1 MSNYLMGQSS
11 LLATPLSRNEIGDLG
26 YVVGSAGSISA
37 VAEVWKNTFAEINP
51 VAKIVSDMVASHSFL
66 PKYVP
71 DFSGILK
78 ITECVPDFSGIVKMP
93 ELMSGFSE
101 ILKVSDFVSESMIS
115 VMKCSGIMA
124 YQQGLLKEQ
133 LSILTANNVLPDM
146 SKLMDR
152 IYQTNKIITRDL
164 QTKIEELQL
173 VDDGSIASQDEYHEE
188 SNLEEISVP
197 EEISIEDDDD
207 GCLEQHSLLE
217 IEDLLQMCQVSID
230 LQRRILSEL
239 QKKRTDWNLIT
250 SVMNLLLMV
259 IQTVKAFF

>member
-164 QTKIEELQL
+164 QL

-197 EEISIEDDDD
+197 EEISIGDDDD
-207 GCLEQHSLLE
+207 GCLDQYSLPE
-217 IEDLLQMCQVSID
+217 IGDLLQMCQVSID

>member
-78 ITECVPDFSGIVKMP
+78 
-93 ELMSGFSE
+93 
-101 ILKVSDFVSESMIS
+101 VSDFVSESIIS

-197 EEISIEDDDD
+197 EEISIGDDDD
-207 GCLEQHSLLE
+207 GCLDQHSLPE
-217 IEDLLQMCQVSID
+217 IGDLLQMCQVSID
-230 LQRRILSEL
+230 LQRRILSE
-239 QKKRTDWNLIT
+239 
-250 SVMNLLLMV
+250 
-259 IQTVKAFF
+259 

>member
-51 VAKIVSDMVASHSFL
+51 VAKIASDMVASHSFL

-78 ITECVPDFSGIVKMP
+78 MTECVPDFSGILKMP

-101 ILKVSDFVSESMIS
+101 ILKASDFVSESMIS
-115 VMKCSGIMA
+115 VMKCSGIVA

-133 LSILTANNVLPDM
+133 LSILTASNVLPDM
-146 SKLMDR
+146 SKLMDK
-152 IYQTNKIITRDL
+152 IYQEAYSVAGEMGFGWWLVEHYLPYHIDCPNSCGLGESTR
-164 QTKIEELQL
+164 
-173 VDDGSIASQDEYHEE
+173 G
-188 SNLEEISVP
+188 
-197 EEISIEDDDD
+197 
-207 GCLEQHSLLE
+207 G
-217 IEDLLQMCQVSID
+217 
-230 LQRRILSEL
+230 
-239 QKKRTDWNLIT
+239 
-250 SVMNLLLMV
+250 
-259 IQTVKAFF
+259 

>member
-1 MSNYLMGQSS
+1 M
-11 LLATPLSRNEIGDLG
+11 
-26 YVVGSAGSISA
+26 VGSAGSISA

-51 VAKIVSDMVASHSFL
+51 VAKIASDMVASHSFL

-78 ITECVPDFSGIVKMP
+78 MTECVPDFSGILKMP

-101 ILKVSDFVSESMIS
+101 ILKASDFVSESMIS
-115 VMKCSGIMA
+115 VMKCSGIVA

-133 LSILTANNVLPDM
+133 LSILTASNVLPDM
-146 SKLMDR
+146 SKLMDK

-173 VDDGSIASQDEYHEE
+173 VDDGIASQDEYHEE

-197 EEISIEDDDD
+197 EEISIGDDDD
-207 GCLEQHSLLE
+207 GCLDQHSLSE
-217 IEDLLQMCQVSID
+217 IGDLLQMCQVSID
-230 LQRRILSEL
+230 LQSRILSEL
-239 QKKRTDWNLIT
+239 QKKNIDWNLIIGGLT
-250 SVMNLLLMV
+250 LLLTI
-259 IQTVKAFF
+259 IQTVKAVFS

>member
-1 MSNYLMGQSS
+1 MHIQILVRPQTATEKYFMICGFLIGT
-11 LLATPLSRNEIGDLG
+11 LAVFQQHLAIIGSVDRVVRLVIPLGETAVFLHNHRLVLRVHVRALG
-26 YVVGSAGSISA
+26 
-37 VAEVWKNTFAEINP
+37 
-51 VAKIVSDMVASHSFL
+51 
-66 PKYVP
+66 
-71 DFSGILK
+71 
-78 ITECVPDFSGIVKMP
+78 VKMP

-197 EEISIEDDDD
+197 EEISIGDDDD
-207 GCLEQHSLLE
+207 GCLDQHSLPE
-217 IEDLLQMCQVSID
+217 IGDLLQMCQVSID